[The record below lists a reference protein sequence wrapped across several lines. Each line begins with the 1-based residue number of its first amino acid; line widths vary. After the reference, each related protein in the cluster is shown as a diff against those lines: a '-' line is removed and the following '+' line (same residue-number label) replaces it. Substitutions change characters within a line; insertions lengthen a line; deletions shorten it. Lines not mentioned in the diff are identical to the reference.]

1 MIKTILWAGLLLISA
16 LPLLAQPD
24 RWQQRAD
31 YTMNIDFDVNTN
43 RFKGNQKLVYYN
55 NSPDTLHQVF
65 YHLYLNAFQPGS
77 MMDVRSRTIED
88 PDPRVKDRILNL
100 REDEIGYQ
108 QVLSLKQ
115 DGKSVNY
122 NVAETILEV
131 NLKKPILPGKKAAFE
146 MTFEAQVPLQIRR
159 TGRDNAEGVRY
170 TMTQWY
176 PKMAEYDYEG
186 WHSNPYI
193 GREFHGVWS
202 DFDVTINIDSSY
214 VIGGSGY
221 LQNPQEIGHGYED
234 ASKALKR
241 PKGDKLSWH
250 FKAPQVHDFAWAADP
265 DFVHESMQV
274 PDGPLLH
281 FFYQPGPKTTS
292 NWQQLQ
298 PQTVKTFQIMNREFG
313 QYPYQQYSVIQG
325 GDGGMEYAMATMI
338 TGERNLNSLVGVT
351 VHEVIHSWFQ
361 HVLAT
366 NEALYAWMDEGFTTY
381 AQDHVLNILYERDQ
395 VNPQLSNYGSY
406 LNLVKSGKQE
416 PLSTHADHF
425 ISNRTYGISSYSKG
439 AVLLSQL
446 NYIMGEE
453 TFMKGMRRYYNSWKF
468 KHPNP
473 TDFKR
478 VMESISGLEL
488 DWLFL
493 QWIGSINTIDY
504 GIAEVSGKGSET
516 EVTLR
521 RIGELPMPIDLV
533 VTYTDGRKE
542 FFYIPMQIMRG
553 EKQEDLGMD
562 RTLKPDW
569 PWVYPEYK
577 LSIKQNIDEIATIE
591 IDPSLRMADVE
602 RLNNYWPKSYD
613 NTFNAEAATAP

>member
-31 YTMNIDFDVNTN
+31 YAMEIDFDVNTN

-55 NSPDTLHQVF
+55 NSPDTLRKVF

-77 MMDVRSRTIED
+77 MMDVRSRTIPD
-88 PDPRVKDRILNL
+88 PDPRVQDRILKL
-100 REDEIGYQ
+100 AESEIGYQ
-108 QVLSLKQ
+108 RVISLKQ
-115 DGKSVNY
+115 DGKPLSYEVS
-122 NVAETILEV
+122 ETILEV
-131 NLKKPILPGKKAAFE
+131 MLNKPILPGKKATFDMA
-146 MTFEAQVPLQIRR
+146 FEAQVPLQIRR

-186 WHSNPYI
+186 WHANPYI

-202 DFDVTINIDSSY
+202 DYDVTIHIDSSY
-214 VIGGSGY
+214 VVGGSGY

-241 PKGDKLSWH
+241 PKGNKLSWH

-274 PDGPLLH
+274 PGGPLLH

-298 PQTVKTFQIMNREFG
+298 PLAVKTFQIMNREFG
-313 QYPYQQYSVIQG
+313 EYPYQQYSVIQG

-338 TGERNLNSLVGVT
+338 TGERSLNSLVGVT
-351 VHEVIHSWFQ
+351 VHEAIHSWFQ

-381 AQDHVLNILYERDQ
+381 AQDYVLNILYEQ
-395 VNPQLSNYGSY
+395 GQANPQLSNYASY
-406 LNLVKSGKQE
+406 LNLAKSGKQE

-425 ISNRTYGISSYSKG
+425 ISNRTYSISSYSKG

-453 TFMKGMRRYYNSWKF
+453 TFMEGMRRYYNSWKF

-478 VMESISGLEL
+478 VMESTSGLEL

-504 GIAEVSGKGSET
+504 GIAEVSGSGSKT
-516 EVTLR
+516 EITLE

-542 FFYIPMQIMRG
+542 LFYIPMQIMRG

-562 RTLKPDW
+562 RTIKPDW

-577 LSIKQNIDEIATIE
+577 LSVNRNIDEIATIE
-591 IDPSLRMADVE
+591 IDPSMRMADVE
-602 RLNNYWPKSYD
+602 RMNNHWPKSFD
-613 NTFNAEAATAP
+613 NTFNAEAASAQ